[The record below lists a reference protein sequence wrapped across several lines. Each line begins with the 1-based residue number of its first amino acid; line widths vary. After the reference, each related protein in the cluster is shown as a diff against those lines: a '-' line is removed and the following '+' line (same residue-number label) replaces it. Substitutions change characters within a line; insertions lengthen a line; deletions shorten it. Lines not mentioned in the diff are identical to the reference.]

1 MNADGAV
8 QFCHLRGR
16 PLHESPTPPPV
27 GPYPCD
33 DLVRDLE
40 DSGILVTGQESIPAW
55 DGTPMDLRYV
65 MECLWKPP
73 PHLQAVV
80 DRERY
85 GETVRRQPEPRAA

>member
-1 MNADGAV
+1 MGADGSV
-8 QFCHLRGR
+8 QFFHPRGR
-16 PLHESPTPPPV
+16 PLHESPAPTPV

-33 DLVRDLE
+33 GLLRDLE
-40 DSGILVTGQESIPAW
+40 DAGILVTGSESMPSW

-80 DRERY
+80 DRERC
-85 GETVRRQPEPRAA
+85 GAPVRKRAA